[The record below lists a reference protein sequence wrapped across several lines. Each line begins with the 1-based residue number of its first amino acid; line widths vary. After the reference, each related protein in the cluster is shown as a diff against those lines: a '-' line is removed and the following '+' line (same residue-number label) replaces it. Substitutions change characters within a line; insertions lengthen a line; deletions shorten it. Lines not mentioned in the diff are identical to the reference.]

1 MNPMGSV
8 VVSQPTV
15 PGATAHDAEAWAA
28 AINATAEHDG
38 VAVTLLTL
46 AVVDDLVRITG
57 LIRAGDRSG
66 LRLTSVPSLEL
77 VGLPDGAE
85 LRLLH
90 ARAQPHTAVT
100 WASWTFERPTPVPSR
115 LEARLAQLELEYR
128 VGGTARIAVVG
139 PWEFSFPV
147 SRPAPAD
154 DATRDGDRIGR
165 T

>member
-1 MNPMGSV
+1 MGSTV
-8 VVSQPTV
+8 AGQPTIPAV
-15 PGATAHDAEAWAA
+15 TASRGEAWAV

-57 LIRAGDRSG
+57 LIRAGDTTG
-66 LRLTSVPSLEL
+66 LRLTTVPSLEL

-100 WASWTFERPTPVPSR
+100 WASWTFERPTLVPSR
-115 LEARLAQLELEYR
+115 LEARLARLELEYR
-128 VGGTARIAVVG
+128 VGGTARIEAVG